1 MKLAGYGRLACVAAA
16 LSAAGAPAQVV
27 PGRESAT
34 TGRERLQARPPLTRG
49 APPDSA
55 FLGGVPAES
64 APEGDIALSLSEA
77 IERGLSRNLGSL
89 LADAGRQAAA
99 GERLRLRSEL
109 LPEMN
114 VRTGAISQQINLA
127 AFGFRGFPGTPP
139 VVGPFGVFDA
149 RVSLSAPLL
158 DLRALRNIRAGGE
171 NSKAADLTYQDARD
185 TVVLAVGGLYLQAL
199 AAESRVKAAGA
210 QLETAEALYNQAVD
224 MKSSGLV
231 PAIEVL
237 RLQVERHVARQR
249 RIAAENDFE
258 KQKLALGRAIGLQAA
273 QRFHLTDPIRYTPLA
288 PVSPEAL
295 IEEAAGARADY
306 QAGLA
311 RLRAAEARV
320 AAARAERLPSLSL
333 DANYGT
339 IGRRPD
345 ESHGTYSV
353 AATVTIPLFQGG
365 RVRGNVLEAEAALRE
380 RRSEVD
386 DLRNRIALE
395 IRTALLDVKA
405 SSELVEATS
414 EAVKLASEQLE
425 HARDRFAAGVASNL
439 EVVQAQESVAAAD
452 DNYISSLFSYNW
464 AKGVLGRA
472 VGGAEKTYRRYWP
485 GTNR

>member
-1 MKLAGYGRLACVAAA
+1 MTWYGKEWASDEISRLRTTGVCRRGAQRGRRAGPGRARKRIRDDRPR
-16 LSAAGAPAQVV
+16 APA
-27 PGRESAT
+27 GETSADP
-34 TGRERLQARPPLTRG
+34 RCSARLGL
-49 APPDSA
+49 
-55 FLGGVPAES
+55 
-64 APEGDIALSLSEA
+64 PEGNIALSLSEA

-109 LPEMN
+109 LPEMS

-237 RLQVERHVARQR
+237 RLQVERQVARQR

-258 KQKLALGRAIGLQAA
+258 KHAIGLQAA

-452 DNYISSLFSYNW
+452 DNYIASLFSYNW